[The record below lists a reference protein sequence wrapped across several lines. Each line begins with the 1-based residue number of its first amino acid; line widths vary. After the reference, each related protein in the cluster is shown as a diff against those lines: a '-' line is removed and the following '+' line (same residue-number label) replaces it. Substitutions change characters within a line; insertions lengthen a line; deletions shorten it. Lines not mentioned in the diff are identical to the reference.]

1 MFGLY
6 LLILFVGGWTWFL
19 RSKPSTEAI
28 LGGIAFTA
36 VMIYAT
42 VNNL

>member
-1 MFGLY
+1 MFALY
-6 LLILFVGGWTWFL
+6 LFILFFGGWTWFL
-19 RSKPSTEAI
+19 CSQPSAEAI